1 MSDLKLP
8 SIMSAENICFDT
20 IAQIYAENVLND
32 LCMDYKDIR
41 EFNNH
46 EDARVAMLDALKDL
60 FKKSVHNLDWNNI
73 LEEMNNDFEIQKVTE
88 KRKELYARGEYKL
101 EEGEILE

>member
-8 SIMSAENICFDT
+8 AIMSVENICFDT
-20 IAQIYAENVLND
+20 IADIYAVNVLND
-32 LCMDYKDIR
+32 LCIDYKDIR

-46 EDARVAMLDALKDL
+46 EDARIAMLNALKDL

-73 LEEMNNDFEIQKVTE
+73 LEEINKDYEKQKITE
-88 KRKELYARGEYKL
+88 NVKSYML
-101 EEGEILE
+101 EESIN